1 MTETW
6 QVDAAAAE
14 VYERNFVPALFGV
27 WAGPLCDAAGVAAGD
42 RVLDLACGTGVVARE
57 AARRG
62 ASPVGTDLNA
72 GMLAVAR
79 RLLAAVEWVRAD
91 AAALPFPDAA
101 FDRTLC
107 QFALMYFPDRLAALR
122 EARRVTRPRGT
133 IAFAVWASID
143 ESPGYAALADVL
155 ERAAGSEAAA
165 TLRAPYVLGDA
176 NQLGSLFGEAGLEA
190 ITIET
195 RTETARFPSVDELVR
210 TEVEGSP
217 LAGTIGEA
225 GYQVLLEEARTS
237 LAPFSGR
244 DDVRFPVAAHI
255 VVAVH

>member
-14 VYERNFVPALFGV
+14 VYERNFVPALFGT
-27 WAGPLCDAAGVAAGD
+27 WAGPLCDAAGVTAGD

-62 ASPVGTDLNA
+62 ASPVGTDCNA
-72 GMLAVAR
+72 GMLGVAKR
-79 RLLAAVEWVRAD
+79 IVPVMEWVRAD
-91 AAALPFPDAA
+91 AAALPFPDAS

-107 QFALMYFPDRLAALR
+107 QFALMYFPDRPAALR
-122 EARRVTRPRGT
+122 EARRVTRPEGT

-143 ESPGYAALADVL
+143 QSPGYAVLADVF
-155 ERAAGSEAAA
+155 ERAAGAEAAA
-165 TLRAPYVLGDA
+165 TLRAPYVLADA
-176 NQLGSLFGEAGLEA
+176 IELRRLLAEAGVEA
-190 ITIET
+190 VTIDT
-195 RTETARFPSVDELVR
+195 RTEMAHFASVDDFVR

-225 GYQVLLEEARTS
+225 GYNALLEDARTS
-237 LAPFSGR
+237 LAPFSAPDG
-244 DDVRFPVAAHI
+244 VRFAVGAHI
-255 VVAVH
+255 AVGIG